1 MPRLVI
7 VSNRVTASDSHVGRA
22 GGLAIAMHDALRA
35 QGGLW
40 FGWSGHIAAQTS
52 ESPIITMGDNVT
64 YATLDLGQSDYD
76 GYYLGYANS
85 TLWPLLHFQI
95 GLMKYHSEDFR
106 VYQNVNDHFA
116 RVLKPLLAADDVIWV
131 HDYHLIPL
139 AAALRALG
147 VTNRIGFFLHTPFPP
162 EGVLAALPHYDV
174 LLRALDQYDLV
185 GFQTQEGQ
193 TAYESAWQR
202 LDAGPA
208 HAVAGTFPIGIDT
221 AQFSRMARRAV
232 SSSLA
237 HRLVESLGGRKL
249 VIGVDRLDYS
259 KGIPHRLEAI
269 DHFLDNNRD
278 WRGKFGYLQ
287 ITPHSRNEVEAY
299 RNLRQE
305 IDALTGR
312 INGQYAEFDWTPIR
326 YLNKTFSRP
335 TLAGFYRTAAVGLV
349 TPLRDGMNLVAKEY
363 VAAQDP
369 ESPGCLILSSFA
381 GAARELDAALLVNPL
396 DREGIA
402 DAVLRALNMSL
413 EERRERWETMMEGLR
428 SNSILH
434 WREAFLGRLSE
445 PNLGDD
451 STEDDQATESTPD
464 QTDFFALQ
472 QTAASHVAELTGRQR
487 QVMELVLAGHPSK
500 NIAADLGISQRTV
513 ENHRAS
519 IMKKTKANS
528 LPALARLAFVA
539 AWNSG
544 GMQLSPVNLSMR

>member
-7 VSNRVTASDSHVGRA
+7 VSNRVTSSDSHVGRA
-22 GGLAIAMHDALRA
+22 GGLAIAMSDALRA

-40 FGWSGHIAAQTS
+40 FGWSGQIAAKTADTADLS
-52 ESPIITMGDNVT
+52 KMENIT
-64 YATLDLGQSDYD
+64 YATVDLGQADYD

-95 GLMKYHSEDFR
+95 GLMKYHSEEFR
-106 VYQNVNDHFA
+106 IYQNVNEHFA
-116 RVLKPLLAADDVIWV
+116 RVLQPLLKPDDVIWV

-139 AAALRALG
+139 GAALRALG

-162 EGVLAALPHYDV
+162 EGVLSALPHYDV

-193 TAYESAWQR
+193 AAFEDAWQR
-202 LDAGPA
+202 LSAGPP

-221 AQFSRMARRAV
+221 AQFSRMARRAM

-259 KGIPHRLEAI
+259 KGIPHRLDAI
-269 DHFLDNNRD
+269 GHFLDNNRD

-299 RNLRQE
+299 RQLRQE
-305 IDALTGR
+305 IDSLTGR
-312 INGQYAEFDWTPIR
+312 INGQFAEFDWTPIR

-369 ESPGCLILSSFA
+369 ESPGCLVLSSFA

-396 DREGIA
+396 DREDIA
-402 DAVLRALNMSL
+402 QAVHQALTMSL
-413 EERRERWETMMEGLR
+413 EERRERWEAMMVGLR

-434 WREAFLGRLSE
+434 WREAFLARLTELHLGGE
-445 PNLGDD
+445 PP
-451 STEDDQATESTPD
+451 EDDQASEPSQD
-464 QTDFFALQ
+464 QTEFFALR
-472 QTAASHVAELTGRQR
+472 QTAASHVAELTERQR
-487 QVMELVLAGHPSK
+487 QVMEMVLAGHPSK

-539 AWNSG
+539 AWNSNLALAPNG
-544 GMQLSPVNLSMR
+544 LSMR